1 MSVHRFPLTDMA
13 RARLRA
19 AKGARRYSLRPHGA
33 PRHPAIGQGLYQ
45 CFRQK
50 LLERFAPQLL
60 KGDDDAPR

>member
-1 MSVHRFPLTDMA
+1 MSVHRFPLSDTA

-19 AKGARRYSLRPHGA
+19 AKGARRYSVRPHGA

-45 CFRQK
+45 IFRRQ

-60 KGDDDAPR
+60 KERPDGR